1 MWMIAARDDRPMPL
15 SKHLAELRKVFII
28 TGLAWLACTVT
39 AFALNNIVLGVL
51 LRPLHEVLAHGN
63 SLVPSAIFTSPTEGL
78 TVPLKVAAIAGIVL
92 SLPVILWQVWSF
104 VRPGLTKRERKIV
117 APIVA
122 SGLLLFAAGGAL
134 AYFVMPVGL
143 RFLATFLGGNAVY
156 FPDINQYL
164 SFIALLI
171 LAFGLAFELPIAVL
185 ILGMLRIVS
194 SAWLRRKR
202 KVVWVVIVFAALA
215 VTPGADPFT
224 PLALLFPLIGLFE
237 ASVLLLDRAFKR

>member
-15 SKHLAELRKVFII
+15 SKHLAELRKVFIV
-28 TGLAWLACTVT
+28 TSLAWLVCTVA
-39 AFALNNIVLGVL
+39 AFALNNVVIGVL

-63 SLVPSAIFTSPTEGL
+63 SVAPSAIFTSPTEGL

-143 RFLATFLGGNAVY
+143 RFLANFLGDNAIY

-164 SFIALLI
+164 SFIALLV

-185 ILGMLRIVS
+185 VLGMVRIVS
-194 SAWLRRKR
+194 SASLRRKR

-215 VTPGADPFT
+215 VTPGGDPFT
-224 PLALLFPLIGLFE
+224 PLALLIPLIGLFE
-237 ASVLLLDRAFKR
+237 ASLLVLDRAFKR